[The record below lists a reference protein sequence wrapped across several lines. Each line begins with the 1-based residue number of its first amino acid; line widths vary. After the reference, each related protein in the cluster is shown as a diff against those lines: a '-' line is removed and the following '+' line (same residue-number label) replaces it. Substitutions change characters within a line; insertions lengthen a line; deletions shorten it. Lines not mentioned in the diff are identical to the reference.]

1 MKSLARSYLHQRT
14 VTMQRD
20 ATRLLPLSEEQAIQ
34 CLQKSFTT
42 PPLNAPVINRMDFA
56 FAFDPIAASDSTQ
69 PTSYLEPSVFDR
81 NMELITLDV
90 APYVRSIVAY
100 DVRLQRQRLKHSN
113 LVSEGGR
120 AGPKRMRTTRTA
132 LSALEGG
139 SRSTVRGE
147 KWFKADINPYLVAKT
162 AGAGW
167 NGFDKEDLA
176 TSEEQVKS
184 SFQNSTY
191 NISSV
196 TTPSKEEMVA
206 GRPKRQKVV
215 AVETDDDLT

>member
-1 MKSLARSYLHQRT
+1 
-14 VTMQRD
+14 MQRNT
-20 ATRLLPLSEEQAIQ
+20 ARLLPLGEEQAIR

-56 FAFDPIAASDSTQ
+56 FAFDPIAASDSGPQ
-69 PTSYLEPSVFDR
+69 PASYLEPSVFDR

-100 DVRLQRQRLKHSN
+100 DVRLQRQRLKLSN

-120 AGPKRMRTTRTA
+120 AVPRRMRTTRTA
-132 LSALEGG
+132 FSALEGG

-147 KWFKADINPYLVAKT
+147 KWFKADINPFLVEKT

-167 NGFDKEDLA
+167 NGFDMEDLA
-176 TSEEQVKS
+176 TSEEQVKGS
-184 SFQNSTY
+184 EQNSPY
-191 NISSV
+191 NTSPE
-196 TTPSKEEMVA
+196 TTPTKENKVA
-206 GRPKRQKVV
+206 GKPKKRQKLV
-215 AVETDDDLT
+215 AVETDDDLA